1 MIIGE
6 VVQAAPFNMP
16 SDKQIAA
23 TAIALN
29 RNESTIKS
37 IVVEAREL
45 LQSNALS
52 YVQAH
57 KDTVRAALASEQ
69 FDVARKGAEWA
80 IEHISS
86 RDADGKVERIVE
98 RVESESTT
106 PRIQIGIALGGIP
119 RKGE

>member
-1 MIIGE
+1 
-6 VVQAAPFNMP
+6 
-16 SDKQIAA
+16 
-23 TAIALN
+23 
-29 RNESTIKS
+29 
-37 IVVEAREL
+37 
-45 LQSNALS
+45 
-52 YVQAH
+52 VQAH